1 MFSPGHMHK
10 WQNPFPSNHLAN
22 VISLQ
27 LHKESKWIPLLACW
41 NQRNCHG
48 YPVVDIFLRFP
59 FDDERGSQLLT
70 FGLLD
75 LLDFYFLCLRW
86 WCHQYCPKM
95 NMMATMLSG
104 PGSILSHYWWSSRL
118 HTVNPPTSALS
129 MMITFWNYDD
139 FADEGG
145 SGTVTKKNHSHLPVV
160 EHNQRDQLGCNS
172 SSPSENTKLHKWCY
186 STVSIYFMIA
196 GLFPFSF
203 WGPMLLYI
211 ISDKR
216 LMVTQRSPGRTEI
229 LLKCFWKALWWWL
242 PLVRSL

>member
-1 MFSPGHMHK
+1 MKLGLSHLVTEERHFHLTKLNLQYIERNRLFMMFSPGHMHK

-70 FGLLD
+70 FGPFD
-75 LLDFYFLCLRW
+75 LLDFYFLCSRW

-139 FADEGG
+139 FFPKYG
-145 SGTVTKKNHSHLPVV
+145 SS
-160 EHNQRDQLGCNS
+160 R
-172 SSPSENTKLHKWCY
+172 
-186 STVSIYFMIA
+186 
-196 GLFPFSF
+196 LF
-203 WGPMLLYI
+203 
-211 ISDKR
+211 
-216 LMVTQRSPGRTEI
+216 
-229 LLKCFWKALWWWL
+229 LKANVAFL
-242 PLVRSL
+242 